1 MARSLSL
8 PRRIKRKRQR
18 NQGSSL
24 TMTQRVVTGMVGF
37 AWPFV
42 VASGVRNAAKS
53 PSDTAPMEPFTW
65 SQLLLQG
72 LATWGTNRLVDM
84 TSASEEGKNTL
95 AAGMY
100 LSMSVTGLGM
110 LTKQASPAVRG
121 FLGIGGRHIATGAP
135 TSSPSAPPK
144 LETPTDT
151 QKTRIAKLIYDPI
164 AGRVAGFYSDT
175 GYIPISE
182 TYTATDKDSG
192 RLYFVSNDKEP
203 ITRPENRGLWI
214 AKPQGS
220 ELPSVDTSGVDFS
233 ENSDEV
239 GYRVRLVA
247 GPSPEAGYLVDIT
260 RSVKMTYR
268 KDEDLGAVFVKEPS
282 DGKEYV
288 AMSQTGH
295 PLGIDE
301 SGKVISLT
309 AAQSPVL
316 GYGIPTSPLFAPNR
330 FLLGGC
336 RG

>member
-1 MARSLSL
+1 MARSLKT
-8 PRRIKRKRQR
+8 PIRIKRKRQA

-24 TMTQRVVTGMVGF
+24 SMTQRVVTGVVGF

-42 VASGVRNAAKS
+42 VATGVRKSAKS
-53 PSDTAPMEPFTW
+53 PSDTAPLESFTW

-110 LTKQASPAVRG
+110 LTKQASPAVKG
-121 FLGIGGRHIATGAP
+121 FLGIGGRYIATGGP
-135 TSSPSAPPK
+135 TSGTSAPPK
-144 LETPTDT
+144 LETSTDNMP
-151 QKTRIAKLIYDPI
+151 KRIAKLIYDPI
-164 AGRVAGFYSDT
+164 VGRVAGFYSDT

-182 TYTATDKDSG
+182 TYTGTDKDSG
-192 RLYFVSNDKEP
+192 LVYFVTNNKE
-203 ITRPENRGLWI
+203 IISRPENRGPWL

-239 GYRVRLVA
+239 GHRVRLVA
-247 GPSPEAGYLVDIT
+247 GPSPEAGYLVDVT
-260 RSVKMTYR
+260 RNTKMTYR
-268 KDEDLGAVFVKEPS
+268 KDDDLGAVFVKEPS

-295 PLGIDE
+295 PLGLDA
-301 SGKVISLT
+301 SGNVISLT

-316 GYGIPTSPLFAPNR
+316 GCGIPTSPMFAPNR
-330 FLLGGC
+330 FLLGVH

>member
-8 PRRIKRKRQR
+8 PRRIKRKRQA

-24 TMTQRVVTGMVGF
+24 SMTQRVVTGVVGF

-42 VASGVRNAAKS
+42 FAAGVRNAAKS
-53 PSDTAPMEPFTW
+53 PLDAAPLESFTW

-72 LATWGTNRLVDM
+72 LATWGGNRLVDM

-110 LTKQASPAVRG
+110 LTKQASPAAKG
-121 FLGIGGRHIATGAP
+121 FLGIGGRYIATGAP
-135 TSSPSAPPK
+135 TSGASSPPK
-144 LETPTDT
+144 LETPIDNTP
-151 QKTRIAKLIYDPI
+151 KRIAKLIYDPI
-164 AGRVAGFYSDT
+164 SGRVAGFYSDT

-182 TYTATDKDSG
+182 TYTGTDKDSG
-192 RLYFVSNDKEP
+192 LHYFVTSNKEI

-220 ELPSVDTSGVDFS
+220 ELPSVDKSGVDFS

-260 RSVKMTYR
+260 RSTKMTYR

-301 SGKVISLT
+301 SGKVISLP

-330 FLLGGC
+330 FLLGGY